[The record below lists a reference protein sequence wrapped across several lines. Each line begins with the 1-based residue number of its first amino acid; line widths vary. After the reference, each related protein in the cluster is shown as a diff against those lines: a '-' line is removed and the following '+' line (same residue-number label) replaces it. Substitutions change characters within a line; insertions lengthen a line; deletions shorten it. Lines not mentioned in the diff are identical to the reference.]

1 MTDRLT
7 KRGVELRSTRLE
19 ISLVGSKKFCQALV
33 EAEAE
38 VEAEMEA

>member
-7 KRGVELRSTRLE
+7 KRGVELRRLE